1 MKAVLR
7 AIGDDASATASRGS
21 RLERAGISPASTR
34 SSGAAMASA
43 AGAEDAPV
51 APELLTPPLGLVA
64 LLGRSDLH
72 PAVREALRTEARPPL
87 ECLSGG
93 ELADASRVLV
103 ARKRSRPPAD
113 PLAAAAALAAAN
125 PAAPSAGDAPGSVPG
140 FVPAPA
146 PSAGP
151 PVGFPPVGTAE
162 PPTRAPVA
170 DALHPGCL
178 KAGWLVKHR
187 RHRPA
192 LALVFLDRED
202 VEGDPNR
209 WISLSAAL
217 DAARAAAEAAD
228 CKLAVVVVDEA
239 AETRGVIPD
248 DRCDAVRRRL
258 KIDPRALMTMSL
270 PPTPD
275 AVKALASLCKALCA
289 EHYAKEAS
297 LRASRTHVEDDA
309 LGSVAN
315 PAFKAGAFSEFRG
328 DWAGAARWYARA
340 HQALVAAH
348 GDERRAPKPPANESN
363 QSNAPI
369 DAFRVQRRRA
379 ALLAAANAS
388 YKTCALSLMLDPDA
402 PRDAVAHFQ
411 AHAAAF
417 KKPPTWLPRE
427 YLPEH
432 HAWLASQYA
441 AFGRLLASRVAWGGD
456 ADPASGRPFAP
467 PPAGTPRT
475 YLPGFYF
482 HAAANAVE
490 ARRRSLEAAMDAS
503 EATTSASAAATPAVV
518 LRPGPREGTLV
529 NAATGAPVPDAAFLR
544 HTLSNAKETFAA
556 LPAARVRLLAEARE
570 HYKRALAFDETPK
583 HARLFASLASQLAS
597 ATLAAGDVAAAE
609 RLFEA
614 AAAVYRREGW
624 DDLLGVTLMAL
635 KECYRRVPDARKKRA
650 HLETCLELAALGA
663 GNGAVLASG
672 HGAFDPDAA
681 AHAARAAMTETGAAV
696 DDNVVAVGGDA
707 REGARANGVDRAFR
721 CVAGFR
727 TNRAVPGERT
737 RFTAALKWALPFEVK
752 VASVAV
758 EFSDPL
764 YAWRRA
770 AGEDDSC
777 KLDTSSDV
785 PAALKP
791 KAWHRVAT
799 DVTPK
804 WGHPVRATAVV
815 VTLETGI
822 AFRAALKSGPERDGP
837 PREEKENDSENTLD
851 RLPDFMTDVRVGVH
865 ALDLRGAA
873 PRVSLEARLA
883 GPALLG
889 ENCALPLAVV
899 STGDAMDA
907 AALSFRTKRRGD
919 GGTVSSDAETVEVT
933 FGDGGDEAQPLGP
946 DDVVPVGRVA
956 PGQDWR
962 GVVYVRRRTLGP
974 PVTLVVELRGAQNS
988 AAGRDTA
995 GPAGE
1000 ASPAA
1005 PPGARP
1011 SPELETE
1018 VEVAVHAPFE
1028 ATRETTAAYRTH
1040 ALSFE
1045 GADGETE
1052 ATRLMTRLRVGAAGS
1067 RLRVAGADAFGR
1079 RSATC
1084 FFPVALDEGDEFLH
1098 VAESTR
1104 GAPAPELS
1112 VSWRRAESD
1121 ELSRDAR
1128 TVIPSTNPSGLGE
1141 IGDTGAFSLPGE
1153 LSAKTAASS
1162 SVTVTLT
1169 APPRVRVGVPFSMR
1183 VCCSNATAQAQPL
1196 RVRVADANG
1205 FVFSGSRDFS
1215 VTAAPRGEA
1224 ETAYTLVAL
1233 RSGEAALP
1241 EVEVTAVRLGA
1252 ALRPPQVARA
1262 IYVEP

>member
-1 MKAVLR
+1 MMMSFTYR
-7 AIGDDASATASRGS
+7 WWS
-21 RLERAGISPASTR
+21 RLGRARISPASTR

-43 AGAEDAPV
+43 AGAEDVAV

-64 LLGRSDLH
+64 LLGRPDLH
-72 PAVREALRTEARPPL
+72 PAVREALRTEARPPM

-93 ELADASRVLV
+93 ELEDASRVLV

-146 PSAGP
+146 PTAGP
-151 PVGFPPVGTAE
+151 PVGLPPVATAS
-162 PPTRAPVA
+162 APAPAPAPGA

-178 KAGWLVKHR
+178 KAGWLAKHR
-187 RHRPA
+187 RLRPA

-209 WISLSAAL
+209 WISLSTRL

-228 CKLAVVVVDEA
+228 CKLAVVVVDEGGVA
-239 AETRGVIPD
+239 AEARGSVSD
-248 DRCDAVRRRL
+248 DRRDAVRRRA
-258 KIDPRALMTMSL
+258 KIDPRALATLSL

-275 AVKALASLCKALCA
+275 AAKALAALCKALCA
-289 EHYAKEAS
+289 EHYAKEANR
-297 LRASRTHVEDDA
+297 RAARTHVDDDA
-309 LGSVAN
+309 LGSAAN
-315 PAFKAGAFSEFRG
+315 PAFKAGAFSEFKG
-328 DWAGAARWYARA
+328 DWAGAARWYGRA

-348 GDERRAPKPPANESN
+348 GAGTSGAAEARRSLTGNPLEP
-363 QSNAPI
+363 
-369 DAFRVQRRRA
+369 FRLQARHA
-379 ALLAAANAS
+379 ALLAAANAA
-388 YKTCALSLMLDPDA
+388 YKKCALSLMLDPDA

-441 AFGRLLASRVAWGGD
+441 AFGRLLASRVAWGAGGESGG
-456 ADPASGRPFAP
+456 AAGRPFAP
-467 PPAGTPRT
+467 PPPGSPRT

-482 HAAANAVE
+482 HAAANAAE

-503 EATTSASAAATPAVV
+503 EASTSTPSVE
-518 LRPGPREGTLV
+518 LRPGPREGTFV
-529 NAATGAPVPDAAFLR
+529 NAATGALVPDAVFLR
-544 HTLSNAKETFAA
+544 DLLSNAKETFAA

-570 HYKRALAFDETPK
+570 HYKRALAFSSDGPTPK
-583 HARLFASLASQLAS
+583 HARLFASLTSQLA
-597 ATLAAGDVAAAE
+597 AGTLTAGDVAAAE
-609 RLFEA
+609 RLFRA
-614 AAAVYRREGW
+614 AAAVYRREKW

-635 KECYRRVPDARKKRA
+635 KECYRRADARRA

-672 HGAFDPDAA
+672 HGAFDADAA
-681 AHAARAAMTETGAAV
+681 AHAAQAAMREVGRAPDA
-696 DDNVVAVGGDA
+696 NVVAVGGGDA
-707 REGARANGVDRAFR
+707 EGANGVDRAFR

-727 TNRAVPGERT
+727 AARAVPGEPV
-737 RFTAALKWALPFEVK
+737 RFTAAIRWALPFEVP

-758 EFSDPL
+758 EFSEPA

-770 AGEDDSC
+770 AKDDRAAGEDA
-777 KLDTSSDV
+777 
-785 PAALKP
+785 PAALRP
-791 KAWHRVAT
+791 GAWHRVAA

-804 WGHPVRATAVV
+804 WGHPVRATAIV

-822 AFRAALKSGPERDGP
+822 SFRAAFGSGAEKGATRDG
-837 PREEKENDSENTLD
+837 RDRANEAGEASGGVLRGVFETD

-889 ENCALPLAVV
+889 EACALPLAVV

-907 AALSFRTKRRGD
+907 VELAFKTRGD
-919 GGTVSSDAETVEVT
+919 SEVSEVSAAETVEVT
-933 FGDGGDEAQPLGP
+933 RDGGGAPLGP
-946 DDVVPVGRVA
+946 NDVVPVGRVA
-956 PGQDWR
+956 PGRDWR
-962 GVVYVRRRTLGP
+962 GVVYVRRRALGP
-974 PVTLVVELRGAQNS
+974 PVTLVVELRGT
-988 AAGRDTA
+988 RDA
-995 GPAGE
+995 PAGE
-1000 ASPAA
+1000 DGPAAA
-1005 PPGARP
+1005 PPPPRGARP
-1011 SPELETE
+1011 RPELETE
-1018 VEVAVHAPFE
+1018 VEVAVRAPFA
-1028 ATRETTAAYRTH
+1028 ATRETTAAYRAH

-1045 GADGETE
+1045 AAGGSE

-1067 RLRVAGADAFGR
+1067 RLRITGADAAGTK
-1079 RSATC
+1079 SATC

-1098 VAESTR
+1098 VVDSAR

-1112 VSWRRAESD
+1112 VSWRRAESSD
-1121 ELSRDAR
+1121 ELSLSRDAC
-1128 TVIPSTNPSGLGE
+1128 TVIP
-1141 IGDTGAFSLPGE
+1141 A
-1153 LSAKTAASS
+1153 TAAASQTS
-1162 SVTVTLT
+1162 ASGEETGPAPVTVTLS
-1169 APPRVRVGVPFSMR
+1169 APPRARVGVPFEMR
-1183 VCCSNATAQAQPL
+1183 ARCANATSQAQPL
-1196 RVRVADANG
+1196 RVRVADAAG
-1205 FVFSGSRDFS
+1205 FVFSGSRECL
-1215 VTAAPRGEA
+1215 VTVAPRAET

-1241 EVEVTAVRLGA
+1241 EVEVTCLRLGA
-1252 ALRPPQVARA
+1252 ALRPPRVARA
-1262 IYVEP
+1262 MVVEP

>member
-1 MKAVLR
+1 
-7 AIGDDASATASRGS
+7 
-21 RLERAGISPASTR
+21 
-34 SSGAAMASA
+34 MASA
-43 AGAEDAPV
+43 AGAEDAAV

-125 PAAPSAGDAPGSVPG
+125 PAVPSAGDVPGSVPG

-162 PPTRAPVA
+162 PPTQAPVA

-248 DRCDAVRRRL
+248 DRCDAVRRRA

-270 PPTPD
+270 PPTPH
-275 AVKALASLCKALCA
+275 AVKTLASLCKALCA

-348 GDERRAPKPPANESN
+348 GERNERPSPKPPARESN
-363 QSNAPI
+363 QSN

-482 HAAANAVE
+482 HAAANAAE

-503 EATTSASAAATPAVV
+503 EKKATSASAAATPADVV

-570 HYKRALAFDETPK
+570 HYKRALAFDEKKPRKTK
-583 HARLFASLASQLAS
+583 HARLFASLTSQLAT

-635 KECYRRVPDARKKRA
+635 KECYRRVRVRVPHARRA

-672 HGAFDPDAA
+672 HGAFDADAA
-681 AHAARAAMTETGAAV
+681 AHAARAAMTETGASP
-696 DDNVVAVGGDA
+696 DDNVVAVGGD
-707 REGARANGVDRAFR
+707 RCLGARAKGVDRAFR

-727 TNRAVPGERT
+727 TNRAVPGEPA
-737 RFTAALKWALPFEVK
+737 RFTAALRWALPFEVK

-758 EFSDPL
+758 EFSEPA

-770 AGEDDSC
+770 AGEDDSSH
-777 KLDTSSDV
+777 LDTSSDV

-791 KAWHRVAT
+791 KAWHRVAA

-822 AFRAALKSGPERDGP
+822 VFRAALASGPEDDAT
-837 PREEKENDSENTLD
+837 REEKENDFFPENA

-899 STGDAMDA
+899 STGDAMNA

-919 GGTVSSDAETVEVT
+919 VSGAVSSDAETVEVT
-933 FGDGGDEAQPLGP
+933 FGDGGDEDEAQPLGP

-956 PGQDWR
+956 PGHDWR

-974 PVTLVVELRGAQNS
+974 PVTLVVELRDEKTRD

-1000 ASPAA
+1000 DSPAA
-1005 PPGARP
+1005 FSPPKKGARP

-1018 VEVAVHAPFE
+1018 VEVAVQAPFE
-1028 ATRETTAAYRTH
+1028 ATRETTAAYRAH

-1067 RLRVAGADAFGR
+1067 RLRVAGADAAGR

-1098 VAESTR
+1098 VVDSTR

-1128 TVIPSTNPSGLGE
+1128 TVIPVENTSRLS
-1141 IGDTGAFSLPGE
+1141 IGDAASSLRGE
-1153 LSAKTAASS
+1153 AKTVAPS

-1183 VCCSNATAQAQPL
+1183 VRCSNATSQAQPL
-1196 RVRVADANG
+1196 RVRVADAAG
-1205 FVFSGSRDFS
+1205 FVFSGSRECA

>member
-1 MKAVLR
+1 
-7 AIGDDASATASRGS
+7 
-21 RLERAGISPASTR
+21 
-34 SSGAAMASA
+34 MASA

-113 PLAAAAALAAAN
+113 PLAAAAAPAN
-125 PAAPSAGDAPGSVPG
+125 RGALRRWRPRLGARVRA
-140 FVPAPA
+140 APA
-146 PSAGP
+146 PGAGP
-151 PVGFPPVGTAE
+151 PVGFPPAGTAE
-162 PPTRAPVA
+162 PPTQAPVA

-248 DRCDAVRRRL
+248 DRCDAVRRRA

-275 AVKALASLCKALCA
+275 AVKTLATLCKALCA

-328 DWAGAARWYARA
+328 DWTGAARWYARA

-348 GDERRAPKPPANESN
+348 GERNERPSPKPPARESN
-363 QSNAPI
+363 QSN

-482 HAAANAVE
+482 HAAANAAE

-503 EATTSASAAATPAVV
+503 EKKATSASAAATPAAVV

-570 HYKRALAFDETPK
+570 HYKRALAFDEKKPRKTK
-583 HARLFASLASQLAS
+583 HARLFASLRRSSRQRCS
-597 ATLAAGDVAAAE
+597 PRRRRRRE

-614 AAAVYRREGW
+614 AA
-624 DDLLGVTLMAL
+624 
-635 KECYRRVPDARKKRA
+635 C
-650 HLETCLELAALGA
+650 
-663 GNGAVLASG
+663 
-672 HGAFDPDAA
+672 
-681 AHAARAAMTETGAAV
+681 
-696 DDNVVAVGGDA
+696 
-707 REGARANGVDRAFR
+707 
-721 CVAGFR
+721 
-727 TNRAVPGERT
+727 
-737 RFTAALKWALPFEVK
+737 
-752 VASVAV
+752 
-758 EFSDPL
+758 
-764 YAWRRA
+764 
-770 AGEDDSC
+770 
-777 KLDTSSDV
+777 
-785 PAALKP
+785 
-791 KAWHRVAT
+791 
-799 DVTPK
+799 TP
-804 WGHPVRATAVV
+804 R
-815 VTLETGI
+815 
-822 AFRAALKSGPERDGP
+822 
-837 PREEKENDSENTLD
+837 
-851 RLPDFMTDVRVGVH
+851 
-865 ALDLRGAA
+865 
-873 PRVSLEARLA
+873 
-883 GPALLG
+883 
-889 ENCALPLAVV
+889 
-899 STGDAMDA
+899 
-907 AALSFRTKRRGD
+907 
-919 GGTVSSDAETVEVT
+919 
-933 FGDGGDEAQPLGP
+933 
-946 DDVVPVGRVA
+946 
-956 PGQDWR
+956 
-962 GVVYVRRRTLGP
+962 
-974 PVTLVVELRGAQNS
+974 
-988 AAGRDTA
+988 
-995 GPAGE
+995 
-1000 ASPAA
+1000 
-1005 PPGARP
+1005 
-1011 SPELETE
+1011 
-1018 VEVAVHAPFE
+1018 
-1028 ATRETTAAYRTH
+1028 
-1040 ALSFE
+1040 
-1045 GADGETE
+1045 
-1052 ATRLMTRLRVGAAGS
+1052 
-1067 RLRVAGADAFGR
+1067 
-1079 RSATC
+1079 
-1084 FFPVALDEGDEFLH
+1084 
-1098 VAESTR
+1098 
-1104 GAPAPELS
+1104 
-1112 VSWRRAESD
+1112 
-1121 ELSRDAR
+1121 
-1128 TVIPSTNPSGLGE
+1128 
-1141 IGDTGAFSLPGE
+1141 
-1153 LSAKTAASS
+1153 
-1162 SVTVTLT
+1162 
-1169 APPRVRVGVPFSMR
+1169 
-1183 VCCSNATAQAQPL
+1183 
-1196 RVRVADANG
+1196 
-1205 FVFSGSRDFS
+1205 
-1215 VTAAPRGEA
+1215 
-1224 ETAYTLVAL
+1224 
-1233 RSGEAALP
+1233 
-1241 EVEVTAVRLGA
+1241 RLG
-1252 ALRPPQVARA
+1252 
-1262 IYVEP
+1262 

>member
-1 MKAVLR
+1 
-7 AIGDDASATASRGS
+7 
-21 RLERAGISPASTR
+21 
-34 SSGAAMASA
+34 
-43 AGAEDAPV
+43 
-51 APELLTPPLGLVA
+51 
-64 LLGRSDLH
+64 
-72 PAVREALRTEARPPL
+72 
-87 ECLSGG
+87 
-93 ELADASRVLV
+93 
-103 ARKRSRPPAD
+103 
-113 PLAAAAALAAAN
+113 
-125 PAAPSAGDAPGSVPG
+125 
-140 FVPAPA
+140 
-146 PSAGP
+146 
-151 PVGFPPVGTAE
+151 
-162 PPTRAPVA
+162 
-170 DALHPGCL
+170 L

-275 AVKALASLCKALCA
+275 AVKALASLCKALTA

-482 HAAANAVE
+482 HAAANAAE

-696 DDNVVAVGGDA
+696 DDNVVAGRRRCA
-707 REGARANGVDRAFR
+707 RRSARQRR
-721 CVAGFR
+721 R
-727 TNRAVPGERT
+727 SRVP
-737 RFTAALKWALPFEVK
+737 
-752 VASVAV
+752 
-758 EFSDPL
+758 
-764 YAWRRA
+764 
-770 AGEDDSC
+770 
-777 KLDTSSDV
+777 
-785 PAALKP
+785 
-791 KAWHRVAT
+791 
-799 DVTPK
+799 
-804 WGHPVRATAVV
+804 
-815 VTLETGI
+815 
-822 AFRAALKSGPERDGP
+822 
-837 PREEKENDSENTLD
+837 
-851 RLPDFMTDVRVGVH
+851 
-865 ALDLRGAA
+865 
-873 PRVSLEARLA
+873 
-883 GPALLG
+883 
-889 ENCALPLAVV
+889 
-899 STGDAMDA
+899 
-907 AALSFRTKRRGD
+907 
-919 GGTVSSDAETVEVT
+919 
-933 FGDGGDEAQPLGP
+933 
-946 DDVVPVGRVA
+946 
-956 PGQDWR
+956 
-962 GVVYVRRRTLGP
+962 VRRRVP
-974 PVTLVVELRGAQNS
+974 DEPSRPRRANAVHRGAKMGS
-988 AAGRDTA
+988 A
-995 GPAGE
+995 
-1000 ASPAA
+1000 
-1005 PPGARP
+1005 
-1011 SPELETE
+1011 
-1018 VEVAVHAPFE
+1018 F
-1028 ATRETTAAYRTH
+1028 
-1040 ALSFE
+1040 
-1045 GADGETE
+1045 
-1052 ATRLMTRLRVGAAGS
+1052 
-1067 RLRVAGADAFGR
+1067 
-1079 RSATC
+1079 RS
-1084 FFPVALDEGDEFLH
+1084 
-1098 VAESTR
+1098 
-1104 GAPAPELS
+1104 
-1112 VSWRRAESD
+1112 
-1121 ELSRDAR
+1121 
-1128 TVIPSTNPSGLGE
+1128 
-1141 IGDTGAFSLPGE
+1141 
-1153 LSAKTAASS
+1153 KS
-1162 SVTVTLT
+1162 SVG
-1169 APPRVRVGVPFSMR
+1169 RGGVLRPF
-1183 VCCSNATAQAQPL
+1183 
-1196 RVRVADANG
+1196 VRVAARRG
-1205 FVFSGSRDFS
+1205 GTRLVPPGHELGRPGGAETES
-1215 VTAAPRGEA
+1215 VAPRRCGRHA
-1224 ETAYTLVAL
+1224 
-1233 RSGEAALP
+1233 
-1241 EVEVTAVRLGA
+1241 
-1252 ALRPPQVARA
+1252 QVGTPRARDGGGGDPRDRDRVPSRA
-1262 IYVEP
+1262 